1 MFIKQLDFLSPPIT
15 FYYNKK
21 LSHTSV
27 LSGILSIFS
36 ILILL
41 GFVLYFASDILDM
54 KNPKAF
60 YYNTFIDDAGS
71 FPINASSLFHFISMS
86 ENDRDPTDTG
96 VNFTHFRVIGLNTH
110 FYKYYIAGDI
120 KLFDHWLYG
129 FCNNESDTFG
139 ISHLITKS
147 YFKNSACIRKYF
159 SSSDQK
165 YYDTGDSKFV
175 WPKMAHGTFNEN
187 IEFYSII
194 IEKCREDTIN
204 LILGEGYNCS
214 NALEM
219 DEAVSHHGI
228 VHFNFINNY
237 VNILNYKEPIRKYFY
252 EVENSL
258 EKEKFVINHINFN
271 PSLIKTN
278 NGLIF
283 DNFQK
288 QMSYAYERDDV
299 FSNDFSE
306 DQAYMAYYLWLN
318 NNVLYYERIYKKIQ
332 DVISNIGGISQAIN
346 FVAYFFNYLYNNY
359 IILFDTQLLLSKLI
373 SSEKSIHKIKNIKIN
388 HLKDKS
394 RKYQNELEKNTSINN
409 LKRSSD
415 REQAYNEK
423 SNTNINSIKEKENF
437 KSKCNTDT
445 ENANNKHK
453 IKYNINNG
461 LNEKIHN
468 IQDDNKKPKNFWSFL
483 LYKISCGKKHNSF
496 QIYED
501 FRISIISEE
510 HLVKNHLYIYNLLK
524 INKRKMKYFRDSY
537 HLKDLIKF
545 I

>member
-1 MFIKQLDFLSPPIT
+1 
-15 FYYNKK
+15 
-21 LSHTSV
+21 
-27 LSGILSIFS
+27 
-36 ILILL
+36 
-41 GFVLYFASDILDM
+41 
-54 KNPKAF
+54 
-60 YYNTFIDDAGS
+60 
-71 FPINASSLFHFISMS
+71 
-86 ENDRDPTDTG
+86 
-96 VNFTHFRVIGLNTH
+96 
-110 FYKYYIAGDI
+110 
-120 KLFDHWLYG
+120 
-129 FCNNESDTFG
+129 
-139 ISHLITKS
+139 
-147 YFKNSACIRKYF
+147 
-159 SSSDQK
+159 
-165 YYDTGDSKFV
+165 
-175 WPKMAHGTFNEN
+175 
-187 IEFYSII
+187 
-194 IEKCREDTIN
+194 
-204 LILGEGYNCS
+204 
-214 NALEM
+214 M

-237 VNILNYKEPIRKYFY
+237 VNILNYKEPVKKYFY

-332 DVISNIGGISQAIN
+332 DVISSIGGISQAIN
-346 FVAYFFNYLYNNY
+346 FVASFFNYLYNNY
-359 IILFDTQLLLSKLI
+359 IILFNNKLLLSKLI
-373 SSEKSIHKIKNIKIN
+373 SSEKNSHKIKDIKIN

-415 REQAYNEK
+415 RGQVYNDK

-461 LNEKIHN
+461 LNEKIYN
-468 IQDDNKKPKNFWSFL
+468 IENDNKKPKSFWSFL
-483 LYKISCGKKHNSF
+483 FYKISCGKKHNSF